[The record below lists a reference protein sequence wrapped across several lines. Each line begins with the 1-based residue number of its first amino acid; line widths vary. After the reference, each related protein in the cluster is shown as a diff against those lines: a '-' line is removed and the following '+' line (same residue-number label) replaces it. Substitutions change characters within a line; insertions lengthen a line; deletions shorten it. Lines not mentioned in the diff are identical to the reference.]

1 MGDERVLVEDR
12 GSTRWVRLNDPARRN
27 AYDLQMAE
35 QVALAM
41 ESASES
47 RAVVLT
53 GVGRGFCAGGSL
65 ATLSAPT
72 TRELRALY
80 RASLRM
86 FDAIRSCPRPVIA
99 AVNGAA
105 AGGGNELVV
114 ACDLAIAA
122 RSATFGQTG
131 PRVGSAPVTGAT
143 NVMGVQ
149 IGEKR
154 AKELSLLCRR
164 YTAED
169 ALRLGLVNAVVDDD
183 QLVAEADRWCAE
195 LAALSPRYLE
205 ISKISSNIWWN
216 AARDSFSTG
225 TGMLVQAIGSPDMLE
240 GAAAFLEKRPP
251 SFALSEGPTP
261 PHGDGLQGS
270 GKS

>member
-1 MGDERVLVEDR
+1 MTDVQTETR
-12 GSTRWVRLNDPARRN
+12 GSALWIRLNRPDRRN
-27 AYDLQMAE
+27 AYDADMAGA
-35 QVALAM
+35 VAQALDD
-41 ESASES
+41 AS
-47 RAVVLT
+47 RMRTVVIT
-53 GVGRGFCAGGSL
+53 GTGTGFCAGGALTSL
-65 ATLSAPT
+65 SDPT
-72 TRELRALY
+72 PTEMRRLY
-80 RASLRM
+80 RASLRL
-86 FDAIRSCPRPVIA
+86 FDAIRTCPRPVIA

-154 AKELSLLCRR
+154 AKELSMLCRR
-164 YTAED
+164 YAAED
-169 ALRLGLVNAVVDDD
+169 ALRMGLVNAVVDDD
-183 QLVAEADRWCAE
+183 ELEATVEAWCAE

-205 ISKISSNIWWN
+205 ITKVSSNLWWN

-225 TGMLVQAIGSPDMLE
+225 LGMLVQAIGSADMIE
-240 GAAAFLEKRPP
+240 GANAFLAKRPP
-251 SFALSEGPTP
+251 AFPDPE
-261 PHGDGLQGS
+261 
-270 GKS
+270 